1 MDFPPARRGP
11 SPAVARATAGAPG
24 AAARL
29 AAMPRANARWA
40 TTPARTAAIP
50 PMTSPARGPAVLESQ
65 PAIGPPIGVE
75 PMNTTE

>member
-1 MDFPPARRGP
+1 
-11 SPAVARATAGAPG
+11 
-24 AAARL
+24 
-29 AAMPRANARWA
+29 MPRANARWA

-65 PAIGPPIGVE
+65 PVIGPPIGVE